1 MSNIDKLFS
10 MKGKTVLV
18 TGAGSGMGA
27 RFAQVLA
34 DAGATVVCAARRV
47 DKLEETVAKIKAAG
61 GNAVAVGVDV
71 GDSKSVENLFDQA
84 EKSVGQINVLINA
97 AAQVDFGLFP
107 DVEDERWQNLINVNF
122 SGIMRTS
129 RSFSRRLIDA
139 GKPGTIVNVT
149 SIIAEQVMLGVPVY
163 GSLKAA
169 ANHFTRSMARDMFD
183 KGIRCNAIA
192 PGYFLTDMVE
202 AYFETDAGKADI
214 ERHPMKR
221 LGRVDELDGALLLL
235 ASDASSF
242 INGAVLSVDA
252 GQVIQ
257 LH

>member
-1 MSNIDKLFS
+1 MSNIEKLFS

-27 RFAQVLA
+27 RFAQVLS
-34 DAGATVVCAARRV
+34 DAGATVVCAARRI
-47 DKLEETVAKIKAAG
+47 DKLEETVGKIKAAG
-61 GNAVAVGVDV
+61 GKAIALSVDV
-71 GDSKSVENLFDQA
+71 GNSKSVEGLFDEA
-84 EKSVGQINVLINA
+84 EKAVGQVNVLINA

-107 DVEDERWQNLINVNF
+107 DVEDDRWQNLINVNF

-129 RSFSRRLIDA
+129 RSFAHRLIAA
-139 GKPGTIVNVT
+139 GKPGTIVNIT
-149 SIIAEQVMLGVPVY
+149 SIIGEQVMLGVPVY

-221 LGRVDELDGALLLL
+221 LGRVEELDGALLLL